1 MKKAKNWWYYYKWY
15 VILGA
20 ILLSIIIY
28 IAGNALGLWKKAPD
42 FQIAYVGSA
51 PLPEDTVN
59 ALEQAFAELGSDFNG
74 DGSVIVHVN
83 QYIDSG
89 SKVSSDLTY
98 EYGSE
103 ITLIADITN
112 CDSYFFI
119 VEDPEDFQ
127 RSWQILAM
135 PDGSCPGDTDYSVEG
150 KVFQWSQSPVLSQLP
165 LGTYSSNTLGIE
177 NSGNSQDLLSGLYVG
192 RRCFYTD
199 TQTPNIDQCSQL
211 WASIIPNSF

>member
-20 ILLSIIIY
+20 ILLGIIIY
-28 IAGNALGLWKKAPD
+28 IAGNALELWKKAPD

-135 PDGSCPGDTDYSVEG
+135 SDGSCPGDTDYSAEG